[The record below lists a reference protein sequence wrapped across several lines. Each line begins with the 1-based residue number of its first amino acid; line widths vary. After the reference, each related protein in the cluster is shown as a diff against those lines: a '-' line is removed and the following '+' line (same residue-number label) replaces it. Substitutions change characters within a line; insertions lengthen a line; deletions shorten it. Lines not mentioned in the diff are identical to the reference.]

1 MSSTALE
8 NLVKIGQLKA
18 EPASALDVER
28 LLAMAHKYLEDAKRE
43 SNSLEGRFIS
53 AYCVGHAAGLAA
65 LRWHGYRSENRY
77 LVFQTLQHTLGWTA
91 VQWRQLDSAHNKR
104 NLAEYEGYLEVEP
117 SYVEGLIALVTLLL
131 NDVKSLVMPK
141 QPIGADLGELTGIAN
156 LKFLPQKAE
165 FSQ

>member
-28 LLAMAHKYLEDAKRE
+28 LLAMAHKHLDDAKRE

-53 AYCVGHAAGLAA
+53 AYSVGHAAGLAA

-77 LVFQTLQHTLGWTA
+77 LVFQTLQHTVGWTA

-141 QPIGADLGELTGIAN
+141 PTNGADLGKLTGTAN
-156 LKFLPQKAE
+156 GASTRGVRDRP
-165 FSQ
+165 

>member
-1 MSSTALE
+1 MSHTALE

-18 EPASALDVER
+18 EPSRPLDIKR
-28 LLAMAHKYLEDAKRE
+28 LLIMAHKHLDDAKRE

-53 AYCVGHAAGLAA
+53 AYSTGHAAGLAA

-77 LVFQTLQHTLGWTA
+77 LVFQTLQHTIGWTA

-117 SYVEGLIALVTLLL
+117 SYLQGLIVLVTLLL
-131 NDVKSLVMPK
+131 DDVKRLVMP
-141 QPIGADLGELTGIAN
+141 IDAT
-156 LKFLPQKAE
+156 
-165 FSQ
+165 

>member
-53 AYCVGHAAGLAA
+53 AYSVGHAAGLAA

-156 LKFLPQKAE
+156 GASTRGVRDRP
-165 FSQ
+165 

>member
-28 LLAMAHKYLEDAKRE
+28 LLAMAHKHLDDAKRE

-53 AYCVGHAAGLAA
+53 AYSVGHAAGLAA

-77 LVFQTLQHTLGWTA
+77 LVFQTLQHTVGWTA

-117 SYVEGLIALVTLLL
+117 SYAEGLIALVTLLL
-131 NDVKSLVMPK
+131 NDVKSLVLPK
-141 QPIGADLGELTGIAN
+141 PPTGTDLEKLTAIAKGASTQGVRDRL
-156 LKFLPQKAE
+156 
-165 FSQ
+165 

>member
-28 LLAMAHKYLEDAKRE
+28 LLAMAHKHLDDAKRE
-43 SNSLEGRFIS
+43 SSSLEGRFIS
-53 AYCVGHAAGLAA
+53 ACSVGHAAGLAA

-77 LVFQTLQHTLGWTA
+77 LVFQTLQHTVGWTA

-131 NDVKSLVMPK
+131 NDVKSLVLPK
-141 QPIGADLGELTGIAN
+141 PPTGADLGKLTGIAKRAN
-156 LKFLPQKAE
+156 TQGVRDRL
-165 FSQ
+165 